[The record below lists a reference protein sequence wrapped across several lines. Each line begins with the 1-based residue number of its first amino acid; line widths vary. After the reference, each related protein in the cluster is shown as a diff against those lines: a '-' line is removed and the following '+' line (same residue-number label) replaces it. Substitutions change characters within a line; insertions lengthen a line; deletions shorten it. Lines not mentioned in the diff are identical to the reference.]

1 MDSGNDFWK
10 QLKNKVKSESKSF
23 IEKLKEVK
31 QSGMDPDEALAQLK
45 EFRKSKN
52 FYSVVGEVK
61 QRADGAMS
69 SGHQE
74 NMTDMQKNFHKQ
86 FWDDFIEAQ
95 TDCDAFLNN
104 YSDVREW
111 IVIRSCFESGFTEEM
126 VEAGTPG
133 ILDRLRKGTGW
144 EGDSAFRGW
153 KRVAWTF
160 HVAEMVEEKHGVMT
174 CTKELLFQTWKEI
187 NSDAYLE
194 RFFGSLSEDE
204 INLWKL
210 IR

>member
-1 MDSGNDFWK
+1 MVVGD
-10 QLKNKVKSESKSF
+10 VKSKGDVA
-23 IEKLKEVK
+23 I
-31 QSGMDPDEALAQLK
+31 
-45 EFRKSKN
+45 
-52 FYSVVGEVK
+52 
-61 QRADGAMS
+61 S

-111 IVIRSCFESGFTEEM
+111 IVIKSFFESGYTDEM
-126 VEAGTPG
+126 VEAGAPG
-133 ILDRLRKGTGW
+133 ILNRLRNGSGW
-144 EGDSAFRGW
+144 EGDSTFRGW

-160 HVAEMVEEKHGVMT
+160 HVATLVEEKHGAMSS
-174 CTKELLFQTWKEI
+174 TKELLFETWKEI

-194 RFFGSLSEDE
+194 RFFGGLTEDE

>member
-1 MDSGNDFWK
+1 MDSGKNFLE
-10 QLKNKVKSESKSF
+10 QIKNKVKSETKSF
-23 IEKLKEVK
+23 MEKLKEVK
-31 QSGMDPDEALAQLK
+31 ESGIDPDEALAQIK
-45 EFRKSKN
+45 EFKKSKN
-52 FYSVVGEVK
+52 FFMVVGDVYQK
-61 QRADGAMS
+61 ANTAVR
-69 SGHQE
+69 SGDE
-74 NMTDMQKNFHKQ
+74 KSMTDMEKNFHRAM
-86 FWDDFIEAQ
+86 WDDFIDAQ
-95 TDCDAFLNN
+95 THCDAFLNN
-104 YSDVREW
+104 FSDVREW
-111 IVIRSCFESGFTEEM
+111 IVMKSWKENGFTDEM
-126 VEAGTPG
+126 FEAGNPG
-133 ILDRLRKGTGW
+133 MLDRLRNGSGW
-144 EGDSAFRGW
+144 EGSSNFRGW

>member
-1 MDSGNDFWK
+1 MVVGD
-10 QLKNKVKSESKSF
+10 VKSKGNVA
-23 IEKLKEVK
+23 I
-31 QSGMDPDEALAQLK
+31 
-45 EFRKSKN
+45 
-52 FYSVVGEVK
+52 
-61 QRADGAMS
+61 S

-111 IVIRSCFESGFTEEM
+111 IVIKSFFESGYTDEM
-126 VEAGTPG
+126 VEAGAPG
-133 ILDRLRKGTGW
+133 ILDRLRKGIGW
-144 EGDSAFRGW
+144 EGDSTFRGW

>member
-1 MDSGNDFWK
+1 MDSGKDFLK
-10 QLKNKVKSESKSF
+10 QIKNKVKSETKSF
-23 IEKLKEVK
+23 MEKLKEVK
-31 QSGMDPDEALAQLK
+31 ESGIDPDEALAQIK
-45 EFRKSKN
+45 EFRKLKN
-52 FYSVVGEVK
+52 FFMVVGDVRSK
-61 QRADGAMS
+61 GDAAIS
-69 SGHQE
+69 SRQE

-86 FWDDFIEAQ
+86 FWDDFIETQ

-111 IVIRSCFESGFTEEM
+111 IVIKSFFESGYTDEM
-126 VEAGTPG
+126 VEAGAPG

-160 HVAEMVEEKHGVMT
+160 HVAKMVEEKHGAT
-174 CTKELLFQTWKEI
+174 ACTKELLFETWKEI

-194 RFFGSLSEDE
+194 RFFGSLSEEE

>member
-1 MDSGNDFWK
+1 MDSG
-10 QLKNKVKSESKSF
+10 KSF

-31 QSGMDPDEALAQLK
+31 QSGMDPDEALAQPK

-52 FYSVVGEVK
+52 FFMVVGDVK
-61 QRADGAMS
+61 SKGDVAIS

-111 IVIRSCFESGFTEEM
+111 IVIKSFFESGYTDEM
-126 VEAGTPG
+126 VEAGALG
-133 ILDRLRKGTGW
+133 ILDRLRNGSVW
-144 EGDSAFRGW
+144 EGNSNFRGW

-160 HVAEMVEEKHGVMT
+160 RGNVG
-174 CTKELLFQTWKEI
+174 
-187 NSDAYLE
+187 
-194 RFFGSLSEDE
+194 
-204 INLWKL
+204 
-210 IR
+210 